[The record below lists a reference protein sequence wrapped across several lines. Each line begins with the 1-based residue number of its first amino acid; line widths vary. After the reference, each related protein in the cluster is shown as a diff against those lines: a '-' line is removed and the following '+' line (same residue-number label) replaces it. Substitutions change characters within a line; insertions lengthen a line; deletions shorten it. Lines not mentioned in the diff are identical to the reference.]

1 MRIFFITLMIVI
13 TQAAFAESDPVACDY
28 QVIQAIHIL
37 KLDDSATRLQLFWKD
52 QNFINYGGI
61 EKLKGELKQNGSELL
76 FAMNSGIYTKNNE
89 PNGLHIEN
97 GKKLMNLYR
106 FDGENKT
113 RLWNDNFSTNPGL
126 FYISKSNEAYI
137 RSLVTK
143 DGDNKYNHAYPSD
156 SEIADY
162 SLAVQSGPVL
172 IKDRVTVGNFKDI
185 RYNRAAVCVYSNK
198 QIGLFYSNAASINCL
213 AQALLAEG
221 CKDALYMDGAIVQ
234 AFDQGNHFGNQS
246 NTIVG
251 ILGVVK

>member
-1 MRIFFITLMIVI
+1 MRISFFSLMIAI
-13 TQAAFAESDPVACDY
+13 TPAAYALSVPVTCDY
-28 QVIQAIHIL
+28 QVIHASHNLQL
-37 KLDDSATRLQLFWKD
+37 EDSTNRLQLFWKD
-52 QNFINYGGI
+52 QNFNRYGAI

-76 FAMNSGIYTKNNE
+76 FAMNSGIYTKKNE

-97 GKKLMNLYR
+97 GNKLMNLYR

-113 RLWNDNFSTNPGL
+113 RLWVDNFSTNPGI
-126 FYISKSNEAYI
+126 FYISKNNEAYI
-137 RSLVTK
+137 RPVVTK
-143 DGDNKYNHAYPSD
+143 DGEDKYIHSYPSD

-172 IKDRVTVGNFKDI
+172 IKDGVAIGNFKDI

-198 QIGLFYSNAASINCL
+198 QVGLFYSNAASINCL

-234 AFDQGNHFGNQS
+234 AFDQGKHFGNQS